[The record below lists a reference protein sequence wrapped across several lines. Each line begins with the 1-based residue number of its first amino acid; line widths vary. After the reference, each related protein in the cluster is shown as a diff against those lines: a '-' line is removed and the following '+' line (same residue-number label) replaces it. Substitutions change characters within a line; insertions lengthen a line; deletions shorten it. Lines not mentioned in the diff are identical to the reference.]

1 MIRNIK
7 TKIYII
13 LAISIC
19 SCSEKYNFDFDNNE
33 PILVVDGKITN
44 QNGPYYVRLSESINK
59 TVASDYSGTNAN
71 IAKPIEDA
79 TISITNSK
87 GETENLK
94 YIGKK
99 PRTYPEDDGWY
110 IIENM
115 QGEIG
120 QTYTLRIE
128 WKGKIYT
135 AMDKMPSVAE
145 IEKIGFREKHLAAKN
160 EYVNIPLIYFNDP
173 QDEKNYYL
181 MYFSSGGFFGSNRN
195 WVYSILDD
203 KYLEPYVD
211 GLDVDDGQSPTGED
225 FYMNINDG
233 MEVSVYLESLSA
245 EAYNFHKSI
254 IDQFTADGGAFSPT
268 PANPPS
274 NISGGALGCFRAS
287 AVSVFTRIK

>member
-1 MIRNIK
+1 MLRNIY
-7 TKIYII
+7 TKGYLILII
-13 LAISIC
+13 LLC
-19 SCSEKYNFDFDNNE
+19 SCSEKYNFEFDNNDS
-33 PILVVDGKITN
+33 ILVVDGKITN
-44 QNGPYYVRLSESINK
+44 QDGPYYVRLSESINK
-59 TVASDYSGTNAN
+59 TVSPDYSGTQADVAKAIENA
-71 IAKPIEDA
+71 K
-79 TISITNSK
+79 ISISNSK
-87 GETENLK
+87 GETENLR

-99 PRTYPEDDGWY
+99 PHTYPEDDGWY

-128 WKGKIYT
+128 WKDKIYT
-135 AMDKMPSVAE
+135 AKDKIHPVAE
-145 IEKIGFREKHLAAKN
+145 IEKIEFRTKHLAAKN
-160 EYVNIPLIYFNDP
+160 EYVDIPLIYFKDP
-173 QDEKNYYL
+173 QGEKNYYL
-181 MYFSSGGFFGSNRN
+181 MYFSSDGFFGSNRN
-195 WVYSILDD
+195 WEYSILDD

-233 MEVSVYLESLSA
+233 MTVSVYLESLSP
-245 EAYNFHKSI
+245 EAYNFYKSI

-287 AVSVFTRIK
+287 AVSVFTRVK